1 MGIFVSVVRHNY
13 DLKTVTEN
21 KIQINVSQYKIGE
34 YSWDITKY
42 DSSMC
47 GVLQVFPMFKVQK
60 IYEFIHG
67 APQITYEDPKS
78 DITWQLS

>member
-1 MGIFVSVVRHNY
+1 MGIFVSVVQHNY
-13 DLKTVTEN
+13 DQKMVTEN

-47 GVLQVFPMFKVQK
+47 GVLQIFP
-60 IYEFIHG
+60 IYYYYVIYANAYG
-67 APQITYEDPKS
+67 
-78 DITWQLS
+78 LCN